1 MKMVSKTKKGII
13 GEDVA
18 VDYLMKKGYRILQR
32 NYRFEH
38 GEIDIVAED
47 GNVLV
52 FIEVKARRSKEF
64 GEPEDAVTPR
74 KREKLRSTANGYM
87 FENNIDDKECRFDVI
102 AIDYQN
108 SKTEISHIEDA
119 F

>member
-1 MKMVSKTKKGII
+1 MDMFNKQKKGTI
-13 GEDVA
+13 GEDLA
-18 VDYLMKKGYRILQR
+18 VDYLTKKGYRIRQR

-47 GNVLV
+47 GNALV
-52 FIEVKARRSKEF
+52 FVEVKTRRSKEY

-74 KREKLRSTANGYM
+74 KREKIRSTADGYL
-87 FENNIDDKECRFDVI
+87 FENNIDDKECRFDVV
-102 AIDYQN
+102 AIDYQQN
-108 SKTEISHIEDA
+108 KTEIRHLKDA

>member
-1 MKMVSKTKKGII
+1 MISKTKKGTI
-13 GEDVA
+13 GENLA
-18 VDYLMKKGYRILQR
+18 VDYLEKKGYRILQR
-32 NYRFEH
+32 NYRYEH

-47 GNVLV
+47 GNALV
-52 FIEVKARRSKEF
+52 FVEVKARRSKKF

-74 KREKLRSTANGYM
+74 KREKIRATADGYL

-102 AIDYQN
+102 AIDYQGD
-108 SKTEISHIEDA
+108 KTEIRHLIDA

>member
-1 MKMVSKTKKGII
+1 MISKTKKGTI
-13 GEDVA
+13 GEDLA
-18 VDYLMKKGYRILQR
+18 VDYLEKKGYRIIQR

-38 GEIDIVAED
+38 GEIDIIAED
-47 GNVLV
+47 GKVLV

-74 KREKLRSTANGYM
+74 KREKIRVTADGYL

-102 AIDYQN
+102 AIDYQKN
-108 SKTEISHIEDA
+108 KTEIRHLIDA

>member
-1 MKMVSKTKKGII
+1 MLSKTKKGAI
-13 GEDVA
+13 GEDLA
-18 VDYLMKKGYRILQR
+18 VDYLKKKGYRIFQR

-47 GNVLV
+47 GNALV
-52 FIEVKARRSKEF
+52 FVEVKARRSKEF

-74 KREKLRSTANGYM
+74 KREKIRATADGYL

-102 AIDYQN
+102 AIDYQGN
-108 SKTEISHIEDA
+108 KTEIRHIEDA

>member
-1 MKMVSKTKKGII
+1 MFSKTKKGTI
-13 GEDVA
+13 GENFA
-18 VDYLMKKGYRILQR
+18 VDFLQKKGYRILQR

-38 GEIDIVAED
+38 GEIDIIAED

-52 FIEVKARRSKEF
+52 FVEVKARRSKEF

-74 KREKLRSTANGYM
+74 KREKIRSTANGYL
-87 FENNIDDKECRFDVI
+87 FENNIEDKECRFDVI
-102 AIDYQN
+102 AVDYQDDR
-108 SKTEISHIEDA
+108 TEIRHIKDA

>member
-1 MKMVSKTKKGII
+1 MLSKTKKGTI
-13 GEDVA
+13 GENLA
-18 VDYLMKKGYRILQR
+18 VDYLEKKGYRILQR

-52 FIEVKARRSKEF
+52 FVEVKARLSKEF

-74 KREKLRSTANGYM
+74 KREKIRSTANGYL
-87 FENNIDDKECRFDVI
+87 FENNIDEKECRFDVV
-102 AIDYQN
+102 AIDYQKN
-108 SKTEISHIEDA
+108 KTEIRHIEDA

>member
-1 MKMVSKTKKGII
+1 MISKTKKGTI
-13 GEDVA
+13 GEDLA
-18 VDYLMKKGYRILQR
+18 VDFLQKKGYRILQR

-47 GNVLV
+47 GNALV
-52 FIEVKARRSKEF
+52 FVEVKARRSKQF
-64 GEPEDAVTPR
+64 GEPEDAITPQ
-74 KREKLRSTANGYM
+74 KCEKIRATADGYL

-102 AIDYQN
+102 AIDYQGD
-108 SKTEISHIEDA
+108 KTEIRHIIDA

>member
-1 MKMVSKTKKGII
+1 MLSKTKKGTI
-13 GEDVA
+13 GEDLA
-18 VDYLMKKGYRILQR
+18 VDYLKKKGYRILQR
-32 NYRFEH
+32 NYRFEY

-47 GNVLV
+47 GSVLV
-52 FIEVKARRSKEF
+52 FVEVKARRSKEF

-74 KREKLRSTANGYM
+74 KREKIRSTANGYL

-102 AIDYQN
+102 AIDYQDN
-108 SKTEISHIEDA
+108 KTEIRHITDA

>member
-1 MKMVSKTKKGII
+1 MISKTKKGTI
-13 GEDVA
+13 GEDLA
-18 VDYLMKKGYRILQR
+18 VDFLQKKGYRILQR

-52 FIEVKARRSKEF
+52 FVEVKARRSKEF

-74 KREKLRSTANGYM
+74 KREKIRSTADGYL

-102 AIDYQN
+102 AVDYTGN
-108 SKTEISHIEDA
+108 KTEIRHLKDA

>member
-1 MKMVSKTKKGII
+1 MLSKRKKGTV
-13 GEDVA
+13 GEGLA
-18 VDYLMKKGYRILQR
+18 VEYLEKKGYRIIQR
-32 NYRFEH
+32 NYRYEH

-47 GNVLV
+47 GNTLV

-74 KREKLRSTANGYM
+74 KRDKIRATAEGYL
-87 FENNIDDKECRFDVI
+87 FKNNIDDKNCRFDVI
-102 AIDYQN
+102 AIDYQCN
-108 SKTEISHIEDA
+108 KTEIRHIPDA

>member
-1 MKMVSKTKKGII
+1 MLSKTKKGTI
-13 GEDVA
+13 GENLA
-18 VDYLMKKGYRILQR
+18 VDYLKKKGYRIFQR

-47 GNVLV
+47 GNALV
-52 FIEVKARRSKEF
+52 FVEVKARRSKQF

-74 KREKLRSTANGYM
+74 KREKIRSTANGYL
-87 FENNIDDKECRFDVI
+87 FENNIDDKECRFDVV
-102 AIDYQN
+102 AIDYKDN
-108 SKTEISHIEDA
+108 KTEIRHIEDA

>member
-1 MKMVSKTKKGII
+1 MLSKTKKGTI
-13 GEDVA
+13 GENLA
-18 VDYLMKKGYRILQR
+18 VDYLEKKGYRILQR

-38 GEIDIVAED
+38 GEIDIIAED

-52 FIEVKARRSKEF
+52 FVEVKARRSKEF

-74 KREKLRSTANGYM
+74 KREKIRATANGYL

-102 AIDYQN
+102 AIDYQDT
-108 SKTEISHIEDA
+108 KTEIRHITDA

>member
-1 MKMVSKTKKGII
+1 MLSKTKKGAI
-13 GEDVA
+13 GEDLA
-18 VDYLMKKGYRILQR
+18 VDYLKKKGYRIFQR

-38 GEIDIVAED
+38 GEIDIIAED
-47 GNVLV
+47 GNALV
-52 FIEVKARRSKEF
+52 FVEVKARRSKEF

-74 KREKLRSTANGYM
+74 KREKIRATADGYL

-102 AIDYQN
+102 AIDYQGN
-108 SKTEISHIEDA
+108 KTEIRHIEDA

>member
-1 MKMVSKTKKGII
+1 MVSKTKKGAI
-13 GEDVA
+13 GEDLA

-32 NYRFEH
+32 NYHFEQ
-38 GEIDIVAED
+38 GEIDIIAED
-47 GNVLV
+47 SNVLV
-52 FIEVKARRSKEF
+52 FVEVKARRSKEY

-74 KREKLRSTANGYM
+74 KREKIRATANGYL

-102 AIDYQN
+102 AIDYQQN
-108 SKTEISHIEDA
+108 KTEIRHIIDA